1 MKNSKSKVKQTNTH
15 TANHMGDVILHLSD
29 LHFINRNNEADI
41 AKNENIQRDLIR
53 RLQELDN
60 QWMPTIICIT
70 GDISDKNKEDGYK
83 LAKVFINGLAKA
95 LDIPPENIVICPGNH
110 DLDQKKAN
118 KFYRNKTIQDVI
130 DNFKIPISADY
141 DEVFLSYIAF
151 CEELKIPKCT
161 YGDYTSYLFGIRKVG
176 DINFI
181 ICNSNWYYVKKPSL
195 LSRLARKIFN
205 FNAENKVMQNSEN
218 RAWICQ
224 PLLEYLENKHDL
236 LKKRQ
241 EHQGF
246 FIGLLHHPS
255 EKLDDREKYRR
266 SSSKSPPTAVYLAKR
281 SDLVLTGHM
290 HGLPL
295 GITSFLTADSINC
308 GSTLQESSIDKA
320 FYIIKVT
327 DFKIKGISFKF
338 DPLSSENKWVRDG
351 DEFTALTPL
360 MYEKISDHL
369 ENNPQSQLM
378 ANLASSVDSK
388 QPSSGTYSS
397 LLEEIIEQVQKAEL
411 HIEKL
416 EFTEAFGIVDQAEE
430 ALEPLGSTIQSD
442 ELSDIYTRISLIECV
457 RADLLHHNKG
467 VPGDYSVAKEYL
479 ERAKN
484 ARRK

>member
-181 ICNSNWYYVKKPSL
+181 
-195 LSRLARKIFN
+195 LSYFWIF
-205 FNAENKVMQNSEN
+205 
-218 RAWICQ
+218 
-224 PLLEYLENKHDL
+224 
-236 LKKRQ
+236 
-241 EHQGF
+241 
-246 FIGLLHHPS
+246 
-255 EKLDDREKYRR
+255 
-266 SSSKSPPTAVYLAKR
+266 
-281 SDLVLTGHM
+281 
-290 HGLPL
+290 
-295 GITSFLTADSINC
+295 
-308 GSTLQESSIDKA
+308 
-320 FYIIKVT
+320 
-327 DFKIKGISFKF
+327 
-338 DPLSSENKWVRDG
+338 
-351 DEFTALTPL
+351 
-360 MYEKISDHL
+360 
-369 ENNPQSQLM
+369 
-378 ANLASSVDSK
+378 
-388 QPSSGTYSS
+388 
-397 LLEEIIEQVQKAEL
+397 
-411 HIEKL
+411 
-416 EFTEAFGIVDQAEE
+416 
-430 ALEPLGSTIQSD
+430 
-442 ELSDIYTRISLIECV
+442 
-457 RADLLHHNKG
+457 
-467 VPGDYSVAKEYL
+467 
-479 ERAKN
+479 
-484 ARRK
+484 